1 MTARRTIPD
10 DADRS
15 RPPLFS
21 PAEWQKIVQ
30 ALSLSP
36 RQAEVVGCIVQGMS
50 DNDIKSLLPIKHSTL
65 RSHFEDIQS
74 RITVKSRNEI
84 PYRVFE
90 TFRRV
95 VEKRPPQK

>member
-1 MTARRTIPD
+1 MAPHHATPARD
-10 DADRS
+10 DQS
-15 RPPLFS
+15 RPPLFTVD
-21 PAEWQKIVQ
+21 EWRAIVQ

-36 RQAEVVGCIVQGMS
+36 RQAEIVGCIVQGMS
-50 DNDIKSLLPIKHSTL
+50 DNDIKSLLPIKQSTL

-74 RITVKSRNEI
+74 RIVVKSRNQI